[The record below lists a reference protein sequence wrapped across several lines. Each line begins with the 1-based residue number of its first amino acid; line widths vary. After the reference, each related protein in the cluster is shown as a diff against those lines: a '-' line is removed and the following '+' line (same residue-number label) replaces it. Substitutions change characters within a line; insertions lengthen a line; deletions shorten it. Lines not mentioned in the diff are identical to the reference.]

1 MTNMDDRKKA
11 FEDKYALDQEVMF
24 RIEART
30 AKLFGLWLASELGMA
45 DDEAKVLAGNMVSAN
60 LDEAG
65 FEDLKR
71 AARAVIA
78 DKQASIP
85 DATIDA
91 RIENF
96 LEEAR
101 VQIMDESK

>member
-1 MTNMDDRKKA
+1 MSNMDDRKKA

-30 AKLFGLWLASELGMA
+30 AKLFGLWLAGELGMA

-78 DKQASIP
+78 EKQAAI
-85 DATIDA
+85 AETTLDA

-96 LEEAR
+96 MEEAR
-101 VQIMDESK
+101 LQIMDEAK